1 MDCERCGSKMIF
13 IFQSSAFPRES
24 LMFSQTKDFYCTN
37 CKCSKT
43 ERYVNG
49 EMRSVDWVD
58 FNG

>member
-1 MDCERCGSKMIF
+1 MILVL
-13 IFQSSAFPRES
+13 QSAAFPKES
-24 LMFSQTKDFYCTN
+24 LMYRETKDFYCTK

-43 ERYVNG
+43 EKYVNG

>member
-1 MDCERCGSKMIF
+1 MIF
-13 IFQSSAFPRES
+13 ISENVSFPKET
-24 LMFSQTKDFYCTN
+24 LMLCETRDFYCTK

-43 ERYVNG
+43 EKYVNG